1 MGQAKSK
8 HKSINFSEFDK
19 PQEIIVA
26 VSPKPEFLSIEKLE
40 IDSKSKSSSMAKFQ
54 FQCEELLKILP
65 DLQCQECKDVPGP
78 IGDKKYRYSC
88 LDESHAL
95 CEEHK
100 VHVIRFLE

>member
-1 MGQAKSK
+1 
-8 HKSINFSEFDK
+8 
-19 PQEIIVA
+19 
-26 VSPKPEFLSIEKLE
+26 
-40 IDSKSKSSSMAKFQ
+40 MAKFQ

>member
-1 MGQAKSK
+1 
-8 HKSINFSEFDK
+8 
-19 PQEIIVA
+19 
-26 VSPKPEFLSIEKLE
+26 
-40 IDSKSKSSSMAKFQ
+40 MAKFQ

-100 VHVIRFLE
+100 VHVIRFLKANFFQKGCFYIEGSHFYK